1 MLGGIF
7 LMKKPFAKQE
17 EEIDWYVSRN
27 PIEKYLKIDRVDSQT
42 VSKFVSINSEKHF
55 YQKKQIDS

>member
-1 MLGGIF
+1 
-7 LMKKPFAKQE
+7 MKKPFAKQE

>member
-1 MLGGIF
+1 
-7 LMKKPFAKQE
+7 MKRPIAKLE
-17 EEIDWYVSRN
+17 KEIDWYVSRN

-55 YQKKQIDS
+55 YQKNQTDT